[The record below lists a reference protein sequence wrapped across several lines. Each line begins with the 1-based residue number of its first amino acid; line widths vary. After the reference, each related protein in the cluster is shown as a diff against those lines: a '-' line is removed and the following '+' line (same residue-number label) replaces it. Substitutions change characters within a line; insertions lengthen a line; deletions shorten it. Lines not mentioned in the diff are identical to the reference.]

1 MNKELIMLMI
11 LDGFGISD
19 NNDGNAI
26 KLASTPNLDYLFN
39 TYPNS
44 KINASGEAVGLPDGQ
59 MGNSE
64 VGHTNIGAG
73 RIVYQDLVRIN
84 KSIEDKSFYDIKE
97 FNDAIDNCIKN
108 NTNLHIMGLLS
119 DGGVH
124 SHINHLYALLELCK
138 KRNFDRVYLHAFTD
152 GRDTDPK
159 SGINFI
165 KGLEEKI
172 VSISGRYYAM
182 DRDNR
187 WERIEEAYNAI
198 VKAKA
203 PSFNSATEAIIDS
216 YNKDVTD
223 EFIKPLIINGGKEIN
238 DNDSV
243 IFFNFRPDRARE
255 LTKKIIDNLNVYYV
269 CMTEYDKTFD
279 NINIAFKSEEL
290 KNTFG
295 EYISNLGYTQLRIAE
310 TEKYAHVTY
319 FFNGGK
325 EEAFKNEDRI
335 LVESPKVKT
344 YDLMPEMSANIVR
357 DKVIEAIDSEKYNV
371 IILNFANT
379 DMVGHTGNLD
389 ATIKAVETIDTAV
402 GMIYKKVLEH
412 NGILLITADHGNA
425 EKMKENNNIFTAHT
439 TNLVPLLITK
449 KDIKLNDGRL
459 CDITPTM
466 LDLMNLDKPNEMTGV
481 SLIGD
486 KND

>member
-1 MNKELIMLMI
+1 
-11 LDGFGISD
+11 
-19 NNDGNAI
+19 
-26 KLASTPNLDYLFN
+26 
-39 TYPNS
+39 
-44 KINASGEAVGLPDGQ
+44 
-59 MGNSE
+59 
-64 VGHTNIGAG
+64 
-73 RIVYQDLVRIN
+73 
-84 KSIEDKSFYDIKE
+84 
-97 FNDAIDNCIKN
+97 
-108 NTNLHIMGLLS
+108 
-119 DGGVH
+119 
-124 SHINHLYALLELCK
+124 
-138 KRNFDRVYLHAFTD
+138 
-152 GRDTDPK
+152 
-159 SGINFI
+159 
-165 KGLEEKI
+165 
-172 VSISGRYYAM
+172 M

-198 VKAKA
+198 VLAKA
-203 PSFNSATEAIIDS
+203 SNYNSASEAINDS
-216 YNKDVTD
+216 YNNNVTD
-223 EFIKPLIINGGKEIN
+223 EFIKPVIINGGKEIK

-269 CMTEYDKTFD
+269 CMTEYDKTFT
-279 NINIAFKSEEL
+279 NVHIAFKPEEL

-325 EEAFKNEDRI
+325 EETFKNEDRI
-335 LVESPKVKT
+335 LVPSPKVAT

-357 DKVIEAIDSEKYNV
+357 DKVIEAIDSDKYNV

-389 ATIKAVETIDTAV
+389 ATIKAVETIDTAI

-425 EKMKENNNIFTAHT
+425 EKMEENGNIFTAHT
-439 TNLVPLLITK
+439 TNLVPFLITK
-449 KDIKLNDGRL
+449 EGIKLNDGRL

-466 LDLMNLDKPNEMTGV
+466 LDLMNLDKPIEMTGV

-486 KND
+486 NND